1 MAPSE
6 WELPFAVLPGVVYD
20 QQDAVSDEEGVGDMR
35 DSEIELDVTTH
46 ARDIE
51 EQMLALCVEAAKG
64 KIEGFSG
71 AGAQREANVLRI
83 AAMILPHRFPE
94 ETERIWK
101 VVDSWFDQ
109 HPDDVL
115 EAGEVVRRG
124 WLISLPRFRDA
135 LQVALERGRT

>member
-1 MAPSE
+1 M
-6 WELPFAVLPGVVYD
+6 AVLPGVVYD
-20 QQDAVSDEEGVGDMR
+20 QQDAVSDEEGVGDMK
-35 DSEIELDVTTH
+35 DLEIELDLATH

-51 EQMLALCVEAAKG
+51 EQMLALCVGAAKG
-64 KIEGFSG
+64 KIDSFSSP
-71 AGAQREANVLRI
+71 GAQREANVLRI

-109 HPDDVL
+109 HPDDLL

-135 LQVALERGRT
+135 LELALERAKT